1 MSGAKETPRQK
12 MIGMMYLVY
21 TAMLALNVSKDILN
35 AFTIVNDGL
44 LTSLENTT
52 SKNDLIYANFAKSML
67 ENPGKVKPYYD
78 NAIKAQNYATELVNY
93 INDLRISITAYAEFG
108 IKEKSADPAKWA
120 WADTMSVGNIQKK
133 DNYDM
138 PMEILIGQSEDGS
151 GGKGMEL
158 KKKLEEYKK
167 NMIGL
172 LMSQK
177 DKESAAKSFPIN
189 TEDAYS
195 KNEGRKLNWV
205 IRNFYHTVLVADIAL
220 LNKLIIDVKSVEGD
234 VIAKL
239 FSSVDASSFKFD
251 QIVAKVVAPSS
262 YILAGNEYKAN
273 IFLAAYDSKKSPD
286 IYIGSDTINHTGGQ
300 LLDKAKFENGM
311 GVYTAGAAG
320 IGEQKYTGWISLVK
334 PGETSPTY
342 YNFSSSYFVG
352 KPSATVSAD
361 KMNVFYIGVANPV
374 SISVPGVPAT
384 SVKPSISAGTLKP
397 LGNGKYEV
405 WVNTGTTKVTINVA
419 ADMGGKVTSMG
430 SAEFRVKRI
439 PDPTPMIANSK
450 GGNVSKSA
458 LASASGIIPYMEGFD
473 FDLNFL
479 ITGYTFTMNVRGDLL
494 EKNVGGNKLT
504 PDIQK
509 MIQGAAKGTKVY
521 FENIKAKGPD
531 GSSRALSSISLKLQ

>member
-52 SKNDLIYANFAKSML
+52 SKNDLIYANFAKSMM
-67 ENPGKVKPYYD
+67 ENPGKVKPFYD
-78 NAIKAQNYATELVNY
+78 RALKAQSYAEELSKY
-93 INDLRISITAYAEFG
+93 INELRIQITAYTEFG
-108 IKEKSADPAKWA
+108 IKEKSSDAAKWLC
-120 WADTMSVGNIQKK
+120 ADTMNVSNIQAK
-133 DNYDM
+133 DNFDK

-151 GGKGMEL
+151 KGKGMEL
-158 KKKLEEYKK
+158 KNKLDEYKK
-167 NMIGL
+167 NMIDL
-172 LMSQK
+172 LMTQK
-177 DKESAAKSFPIN
+177 DKDIAAKSFPIN
-189 TEDAYS
+189 TEESYS
-195 KNEGRKLNWV
+195 KMEGKKLNWV
-205 IRNFYHTVLVADIAL
+205 VRNFFHTVLVADIAL
-220 LNKLIIDVKSVEGD
+220 LNKLMIDVKSVEGD

-251 QIVAKVVAPSS
+251 QITAKVVAPSS

-286 IYIGSDTINHTGGQ
+286 IYIGTDTINHTGGQ

-320 IGEQKYTGWISLVK
+320 VGEKKYTGWISVVK
-334 PGETSPTY
+334 PGETMPTY

-352 KPSATVSAD
+352 QPSATVSAD

-374 SISVPGVPAT
+374 SISVPGVPST
-384 SVKPSISAGTLKP
+384 SVKPSISAGTLKSV
-397 LGNGKYEV
+397 GNGKYEV
-405 WVNTGTTKVTINVA
+405 WVTTGTTKATINVA
-419 ADMGGKVTSMG
+419 AQMGNKVSQMGK
-430 SAEFRVKRI
+430 AEFRVKRI

-450 GGNVSKSA
+450 GGMVGKSL
-458 LASASGIIPYMEGFD
+458 LASASGIIPFMEGFD
-473 FDLNFL
+473 FDLNFVV
-479 ITGYTFTMNVRGDLL
+479 TGYTFTMNIKGDLL
-494 EKNVGGNKLT
+494 EKNVVGNKLT
-504 PDIQK
+504 PEIQK
-509 MIQGAAKGTKVY
+509 MIQSAAKGTKVY

-531 GSSRALSSISLKLQ
+531 GSTRALSSISIKLI